1 MKKIILHIG
10 APKTATT
17 LIQRC
22 LEKSSPAFAD
32 LGIYVCDFLGSSNH
46 KLLAYTFREKNDGD
60 EIQSKLRLHEPEM
73 RKIAYS
79 ALREKFS
86 DLISE
91 TSVKKL
97 VISSEDL
104 QSKLNKNDIKN
115 LSKFFHELGFDVS
128 VVLYIREQASAINSH
143 FSTTL
148 KSSVDVIKMRPK
160 LFTQEQF
167 SASRYNYNLTIRLWR
182 KYFPDNFK
190 LLIYNKREFYQGSII
205 ADFCFHSSI
214 PFDIMNSSY
223 EKIKK
228 SSFSRNASLTDVQ
241 VKVLNLF
248 GKKYI
253 KYYSKES
260 ISQIFSSIK
269 SLKSDSKLYMMPEPL
284 WREIRLI
291 CKDSNEKIRQKFFP
305 HRSQLFDFKNENIDY
320 SSWALCSFDDID
332 FSDEELVLGKIL
344 QNFSSNS

>member
-22 LEKSSPAFAD
+22 LEKSSLVLAD

-60 EIQSKLRLHEPEM
+60 AIQNKLRLHEPEL
-73 RKIAYS
+73 RKIAFA
-79 ALREKFS
+79 ALKEKFS
-86 DLISE
+86 HLISQA
-91 TSVKKL
+91 SINKL

-104 QSKLNKNDIKN
+104 QSKLDKNDIRN
-115 LSKFFHELGFDVS
+115 LSRFFYELGFDVS

-148 KSSVDVIKMRPK
+148 KSSIDDVKLRPK
-160 LFTQEQF
+160 LFSEEQF
-167 SASRYNYNLTIRLWR
+167 LASRYNYCRTIRLWR

-190 LLIYNKREFYQGSII
+190 LLIYNKRDFYQGSIV

-214 PFDIMNSSY
+214 PFDIMHSSY
-223 EKIKK
+223 EKIKE
-228 SSFSRNASLTDVQ
+228 SSFSRNASLTDLQ
-241 VKVLNLF
+241 VKALNLF
-248 GKKYI
+248 SRKYK
-253 KYYSKES
+253 KYYSNDS
-260 ISQIFSSIK
+260 ILQIFSSIK

-291 CKDSNEKIRQKFFP
+291 CKDSNEKIRQNFFP
-305 HRSQLFDFKNENIDY
+305 HRTQLFDFTNENIDY
-320 SSWALCSFDDID
+320 SSWASCSFDDID
-332 FSDEELVLGKIL
+332 FSDEELVLSKIL

>member
-104 QSKLNKNDIKN
+104 QSKLNKNNQIICLN
-115 LSKFFHELGFDVS
+115 FFT
-128 VVLYIREQASAINSH
+128 N
-143 FSTTL
+143 
-148 KSSVDVIKMRPK
+148 
-160 LFTQEQF
+160 
-167 SASRYNYNLTIRLWR
+167 
-182 KYFPDNFK
+182 
-190 LLIYNKREFYQGSII
+190 
-205 ADFCFHSSI
+205 
-214 PFDIMNSSY
+214 
-223 EKIKK
+223 
-228 SSFSRNASLTDVQ
+228 
-241 VKVLNLF
+241 
-248 GKKYI
+248 
-253 KYYSKES
+253 
-260 ISQIFSSIK
+260 
-269 SLKSDSKLYMMPEPL
+269 
-284 WREIRLI
+284 
-291 CKDSNEKIRQKFFP
+291 
-305 HRSQLFDFKNENIDY
+305 
-320 SSWALCSFDDID
+320 
-332 FSDEELVLGKIL
+332 
-344 QNFSSNS
+344 